1 MSKKY
6 LPPAGQEKCFFLTS
20 PFIEPARGYSPTW
33 FCCYF
38 GRTEQA
44 AEKGL
49 ISGDLPQKHTSVAKA
64 TADSIVFMPGMNPRP
79 PARMSFSAACEV
91 EPCNKTCN
99 RNVIRFSTQTR
110 AQMAESTDTKPA
122 IELLLIRLQIDNRF
136 ENGFGLGEDG
146 VL

>member
-1 MSKKY
+1 M
-6 LPPAGQEKCFFLTS
+6 A
-20 PFIEPARGYSPTW
+20 
-33 FCCYF
+33 
-38 GRTEQA
+38 
-44 AEKGL
+44 
-49 ISGDLPQKHTSVAKA
+49 AKA

-122 IELLLIRLQIDNRF
+122 IELLLIRLQIDNGF
-136 ENGFGLGEDG
+136 EDVIGLGEDG
-146 VL
+146 VFEDGLVGDEGVHGADAADGGV